1 MSATLVKLA
10 FVALA
15 IGAYVGSAFITD
27 ATIVAALQNIA
38 SLIVGGVLLPR
49 PGDAR
54 VDGVNVDDING
65 GR

>member
-1 MSATLVKLA
+1 MSPTLVKLA

-15 IGAYVGSAFITD
+15 IGAYVGSAFLDD
-27 ATIVAALQNIA
+27 ATVVAALQNIA

-54 VDGVNVDDING
+54 LEGVHPDDLRG
-65 GR
+65 Q